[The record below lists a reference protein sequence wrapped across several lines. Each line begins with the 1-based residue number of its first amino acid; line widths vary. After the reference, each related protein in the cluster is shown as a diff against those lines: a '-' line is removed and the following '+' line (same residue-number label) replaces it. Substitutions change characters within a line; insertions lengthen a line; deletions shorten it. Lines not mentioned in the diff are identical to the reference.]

1 MLLRCYCKDIYVLND
16 ATDAV
21 ESFTMTSHTQ
31 YKIVYRCFRFLKALF
46 VLLVK
51 ISASAVG
58 VLASAANTSQ
68 ESDQHFENLRGGV
81 LNYRTGKLD
90 DGTDPFGWYEDD

>member
-1 MLLRCYCKDIYVLND
+1 MI
-16 ATDAV
+16 
-21 ESFTMTSHTQ
+21 SQIQH
-31 YKIVYRCFRFLKALF
+31 KILYRSFRFLKALF

-51 ISASAVG
+51 VLASAVG